1 MSLGLPDPHPDP
13 LVRGSDP
20 RIRIQI
26 RTKMSR
32 IRNTV
37 ESYERMLALGSPCL
51 TTLASTCRRGLRLLV
66 VASSNELVSV
76 VVVTVV
82 VVPGVVVDDTTGG
95 LCRPA
100 LGVI

>member
-1 MSLGLPDPHPDP
+1 MAGLPYFKIYFH
-13 LVRGSDP
+13 G
-20 RIRIQI
+20 
-26 RTKMSR
+26 
-32 IRNTV
+32 
-37 ESYERMLALGSPCL
+37 RMLALSSPCL

-82 VVPGVVVDDTTGG
+82 VVPGVVVADDTTAG

-100 LGVI
+100 FGVI